1 MNNMKSVAS
10 SSKSL
15 VIRLGNYAT
24 DPIYW
29 YTEAVGDE
37 NIKAGRICNY
47 TELLDIPFILN
58 HNVKI
63 LVSTSSI
70 VFRKIEIIDRE
81 ILKNEQSLEFSIEKT
96 IVSNIDKFHTVILK
110 SDSNFCHVV
119 AVEHELMS
127 RWLGWL
133 ANVGVY
139 PTLLIPDVL
148 ALPFNDERCFPVRLD
163 DEWLIRS
170 SEASG
175 FSVNDAIFKS
185 LCSCSSTS
193 LSYPNNRLS
202 HFYSQTSH
210 LHLTGYCDVLR
221 IMANNIKNNHANLL
235 TGRYY
240 RHRKK
245 MTSNASFVRSVY
257 WFFLLSIMMCF
268 NSWSYKNDILRDI
281 HMLNV
286 ALQDF
291 HTHYPLVQ
299 EYIDKNK
306 IIINDDFYSS
316 HENLIKLDLISLLHG
331 MVESFSNLDVAINS
345 ISFANVKDEIRF
357 NINILDRDGV
367 DLVLNNMD
375 KNGYQLNISKII
387 NNDGTCDIIFE
398 YNL

>member
-1 MNNMKSVAS
+1 MNNIKTVAPS
-10 SSKSL
+10 SQTL

-29 YTEAVGDE
+29 YAEVVGDE
-37 NIKAGRICNY
+37 NIKIGRICNY

-63 LVSTSSI
+63 LVSTSSVI
-70 VFRKIEIIDRE
+70 FRKIEIIDKR
-81 ILKNEQSLEFSIEKT
+81 ILKNEQSLAFSIEKT
-96 IVSNIDKFHTVILK
+96 IVSNIENFHIVILK
-110 SDSNFCHVV
+110 SDSDFCHVV

-133 ANVGVY
+133 ANIGVS

-148 ALPFNDERCFPVRLD
+148 ALPFHDEICFPMRLD

-170 SEASG
+170 GEVSG

-193 LSYPNNRLS
+193 LSYPNRLS

-210 LHLTGYCDVLR
+210 IHLTGYCDVLR
-221 IMANNIKNNHANLL
+221 IMANNIENSHANLL

-245 MTSNASFVRSVY
+245 MISNASLVRSIY

-299 EYIDKNK
+299 EYIDEKK
-306 IIINDDFYSS
+306 IIISGGFYSS
-316 HENLIKLDLISLLHG
+316 HDNIVKPDLISLLYG
-331 MVESFSNLDVAINS
+331 IVEKFSNLDIDINS
-345 ISFANVKDEIRF
+345 IHFANVENEIHF

-367 DLVLNNMD
+367 GLVLNNMD
-375 KNGYQLNISKII
+375 KNDHKLKISKII
-387 NNDGTCDIIFE
+387 NNDGTCDIIFK